1 MMKESVVSKPPDFSN
16 FLQKNA
22 DLRIKASRLIGRQN
36 LKPYAGWKAD
46 ADMVSAEWQR
56 NKSIADRVKAE
67 TGAER
72 WKGNVLVVDDEG
84 VIAAAIAESEARQPR
99 AASL

>member
-1 MMKESVVSKPPDFSN
+1 
-16 FLQKNA
+16 
-22 DLRIKASRLIGRQN
+22 
-36 LKPYAGWKAD
+36 
-46 ADMVSAEWQR
+46 MVSAEWQR